1 MDDSGVQKVFGCL
14 YEVGNTILTDPII
27 SVDKAVESLKDSI
40 FQMSFQE
47 FDNNTLTVNEI
58 TLEYIVVNADDGK
71 AYIRPA
77 WRFVVGENEE
87 KQNRYRDRIIAID
100 AVTGDLIQGR
110 RGNSF

>member
-27 SVDKAVESLKDSI
+27 SVDKAVI

-87 KQNRYRDRIIAID
+87 QQNRYRDRIIAID